1 MQVPTNYKMG
11 SGLAATIM
19 GQQAGLEAEQ
29 QGLENLYRASQVPTQ
44 MLEGAKAMD
53 LLNNPDYMKAT
64 QQWQTTA
71 AQGRVSEEQSKKA
84 YNDLTL
90 LTTQLQAYNGDI
102 NKQRSILME
111 SFQKNGVPIDSPM
124 AQTLLQK
131 PLENTMVARDQV
143 ATTLSKTPTHMGE
156 MEKQELVGKQH
167 LDQIAAQILGQ
178 KEVAR
183 INASAR
189 FAKTPQEKEFAV
201 VMGLMQVARD
211 PNRSPEERA
220 KAQQLVQDYTTYK
233 QSTSSGFAGSTIGEG
248 GIVPKSATAPQYN
261 WGDQG
266 GGAGGGTYNYV
277 PGQPLQPVGGGAA
290 PAQRNP
296 PVAGRSSATVQD
308 TGAPYIKQGGGGVV
322 VGGNVYSMDEYKKLP
337 ISKQYEYAD
346 LPVK

>member
-1 MQVPTNYKMG
+1 MDMQTGDYIGGP
-11 SGLAATIM
+11 LAAVY
-19 GQQAGLEAEQ
+19 QAQSESANIGAKN
-29 QGLENLYRASQVPTQ
+29 LENIVKGMGLPKEQLEMQKYQALLDDPNYVKANTQFQV
-44 MLEGAKAMD
+44 A
-53 LLNNPDYMKAT
+53 AT
-64 QQWQTTA
+64 QA
-71 AQGRVSEEQSKKA
+71 KLGDEEKKVA
-84 YNDLTL
+84 VNGLDRL
-90 LTTQLQAYNGDI
+90 LIQLQAYQGDPA
-102 NKQRSILME
+102 KQREVIMQ
-111 SFQKNGVPIDSPM
+111 SFVEKGVDPTSPM
-124 AQTLLQK
+124 GQAILADPYGK
-131 PLENTMVARDQV
+131 TMEARDKLV
-143 ATTLSKTPTHMGE
+143 STFAKTPQHMGE

-248 GIVPKSATAPQYN
+248 GIIPKSATAPQYN

-266 GGAGGGTYNYV
+266 GGGTYNYV

-296 PVAGRSSATVQD
+296 PVVGRSSAIVQD